1 MPLSA
6 YEAERIEDALS
17 ALAGCAAQPLP
28 EMVRR
33 QWEEATALVRS
44 HAQPRTGEARRA
56 TLDQAA
62 AVHKPTGGALVPP
75 VT

>member
-17 ALAGCAAQPLP
+17 ALAGCAAQTLP

-44 HAQPRTGEARRA
+44 HAQPRQGEERLQSLE
-56 TLDQAA
+56 TAA
-62 AVHKPTGGALVPP
+62 QTHKERPGS
-75 VT
+75 